1 MKKLRNK
8 FLLLLALFIG
18 VVSFGLWL
26 VLKHFFPEYLFQ
38 DYPLIPLFFLIV
50 GLASIHTLTNL
61 KLDRPNKLLN
71 TFMLIR
77 GIKML
82 FALGLT
88 ALYWL
93 INEAAIKEF
102 AIIVVVFY
110 LLYLFLETFIYIQ
123 LEKWNRKKLSQ
134 NNNQKNR

>member
-8 FLLLLALFIG
+8 FYLQLALFVG
-18 VVSFGLWL
+18 VVSVGLWL
-26 VLKHFFPEYLFQ
+26 VLKYFFPAYLFQ
-38 DYPLIPLFFLIV
+38 DYPLIPLFFLVV
-50 GLASIHTLTNL
+50 GLASIHTLTHL

-77 GIKML
+77 GIKMV

-93 INEAAIKEF
+93 INETTIKEF
-102 AIIVVVFY
+102 AIVVVVFY
-110 LLYLFLETFIYIQ
+110 LLYLFLETHIYIQ

-134 NNNQKNR
+134 NNNKDNQ